1 MVPHGKFS
9 HCRASRLTGPVAQ
22 LPLTKALDPSV
33 LPATLLLAA
42 TQEIPQRSLADKQSK
57 TPGGTVK
64 IHSVV
69 TLIGLAISLAL
80 PTFAQQTNTPDPQ
93 IIEQLNASTKK
104 IDEAFNNGDA
114 AAVAAL
120 FTEDAVLVT
129 DRGPIYGREAIEEYH
144 AGLFMQFHFRNHL
157 GKRDQYSPHII
168 GTAGNEV
175 WSNGEW
181 STDYA
186 RQEPRRP
193 YTAQGGLLGVD

>member
-1 MVPHGKFS
+1 MKIH
-9 HCRASRLTGPVAQ
+9 L
-22 LPLTKALDPSV
+22 
-33 LPATLLLAA
+33 
-42 TQEIPQRSLADKQSK
+42 SLAL
-57 TPGGTVK
+57 V
-64 IHSVV
+64 
-69 TLIGLAISLAL
+69 GLAISLAL
-80 PTFAQQTNTPDPQ
+80 PTLAQQTNTPDPQ

-168 GTAGNEV
+168 GTAANEV

-181 STDYA
+181 ST
-186 RQEPRRP
+186 
-193 YTAQGGLLGVD
+193 TMQGKNPGDPIQLKGGYWASISVREGDTWKDRLNIWSITSQ